1 MNNIKNYFNH
11 TEAPGKSTDG
21 RNIGTQA
28 SSFLPNTAL
37 PTKHLLYMA
46 TNPKYLLLANSIM

>member
-11 TEAPGKSTDG
+11 AEAPEKSTDG
-21 RNIGTQA
+21 RNIGAQA
-28 SSFLPNTAL
+28 SSFLPNIAL
-37 PTKHLLYMA
+37 PTNHLQYMA